1 MCFLRLHF
9 IKHHHSKPLLP
20 TTNIKEGTL
29 CFYPRDL
36 SLVFICCADS
46 SPPQGPSSAMWRIL
60 FLFFAIIYVLIQ
72 IPPGCK
78 AGLEEYQLDTGG
90 ELKIC
95 ATCRLGRGKC
105 RRKCKS
111 DETVAGSCKQSMLC
125 CRKRIP

>member
-1 MCFLRLHF
+1 SNLLFTVLCCFF
-9 IKHHHSKPLLP
+9 FKVCFSLL
-20 TTNIKEGTL
+20 
-29 CFYPRDL
+29 C
-36 SLVFICCADS
+36 
-46 SPPQGPSSAMWRIL
+46 SA
-60 FLFFAIIYVLIQ
+60 
-72 IPPGCK
+72 
-78 AGLEEYQLDTGG
+78 G